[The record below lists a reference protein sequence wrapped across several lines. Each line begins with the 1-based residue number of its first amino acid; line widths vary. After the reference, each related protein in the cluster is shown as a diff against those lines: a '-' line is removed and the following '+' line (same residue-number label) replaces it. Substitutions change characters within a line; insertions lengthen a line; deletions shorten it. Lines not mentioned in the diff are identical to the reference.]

1 MNNRKYT
8 GGLKAT
14 ERDLEYLSY
23 IQSLMGVSRAEA
35 IRIAIKKMY
44 DNQKE
49 DIDRKEVHFFYGDDL
64 KNEIE
69 YLENKLNLSRS
80 NIYRLAIRE
89 F

>member
-1 MNNRKYT
+1 
-8 GGLKAT
+8 
-14 ERDLEYLSY
+14 
-23 IQSLMGVSRAEA
+23 
-35 IRIAIKKMY
+35 MY

-49 DIDRKEVHFFYGDDL
+49 DSDRKEVHFFYGDDL
-64 KNEIE
+64 KNQIE

>member
-8 GGLKAT
+8 SGLKAT
-14 ERDLEYLSY
+14 ERDL
-23 IQSLMGVSRAEA
+23 
-35 IRIAIKKMY
+35 
-44 DNQKE
+44 
-49 DIDRKEVHFFYGDDL
+49 
-64 KNEIE
+64 E